1 MTFNATDAVRKL
13 VTTPDDLGPCQQYCE
28 ALKDEVRRLR
38 AELGHSEQQRVQEQQ
53 RANGNSITAAT
64 VIAERDTAQAEATRL
79 RAYVLKASVAATER
93 EAALT
98 DVSRLEAALAAA
110 LAEVEQAFTDAYQLG
125 SDDNEAGDYLRP
137 ARWQA
142 WQAAKETP

>member
-1 MTFNATDAVRKL
+1 MKL
-13 VTTPDDLGPCQQYCE
+13 LTTPDDLGPCQVYCE
-28 ALKDEVRRLR
+28 QLKDEVRRLR
-38 AELGHSEQQRVQEQQ
+38 ANVDLMKPGDVFVCQKHFAEVEQTTEEDKSCQYC
-53 RANGNSITAAT
+53 
-64 VIAERDTAQAEATRL
+64 ERDTAQAEATRL